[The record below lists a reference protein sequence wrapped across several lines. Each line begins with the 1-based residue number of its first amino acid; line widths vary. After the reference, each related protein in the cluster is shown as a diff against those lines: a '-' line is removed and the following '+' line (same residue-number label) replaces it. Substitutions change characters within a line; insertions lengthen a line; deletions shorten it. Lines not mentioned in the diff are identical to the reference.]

1 MQNYTEKFN
10 LMPKLIYLHIM
21 ADQQDTSHS
30 TTSPYKRIIPDIED
44 WPIHIISKNREQVIK
59 SVVEETLQNIINK
72 NATEKDVHNELAKA
86 IYLEK
91 IRVER
96 PWKTDP
102 PDDKKFW
109 TEVKNKLVEFESHP
123 DGNIEAEKEI
133 LRRIITRYVTEIVG
147 NFNKGTYQF
156 SERFVPFAFNR
167 LLNASHSRAFVRL
180 FGNKKD
186 LLKSIHV
193 IGEIDQLRNLAKD
206 GIVVVVPT
214 HTSNIDSITVGW
226 GISAIGLPACFYG
239 AGLNLFSVRFLA
251 YFMNRLGAYR
261 VDRRKKNA
269 VYLEALKTY
278 STQTIYQGGHSLFFP
293 GGTRSRSNM
302 VETQLKLGLLGTAL
316 EAQRRQIINTNGE
329 GFKKVYVVPVT
340 LNYGFV
346 LEAPELI
353 DEHLRNVGKERYFVP
368 SDKYSSSYKILKF
381 LYRFITAD
389 ADFTIAF
396 GRCMDIFGNPVDDN
410 GNSLDQNGNVIDIR
424 DYFKSKGE
432 LKYDTQ
438 RDAVYT
444 KMLSEGIV
452 KAFKRNNVA
461 LPEHVIA
468 YAAFKLFQQ
477 KHHTSDLYSV
487 LRMPEEFR
495 ELSKDELREA
505 VRKVVKEL
513 TKLEHKEE
521 IRVDPIVKAEDTDEL
536 IDYAVKKLGVYHAKR
551 PLLKTKKGMIKCQ
564 DMKLL
569 LFYHNRLEGYG
580 LEKHV

>member
-1 MQNYTEKFN
+1 LKA
-10 LMPKLIYLHIM
+10 KLIYLHIM
-21 ADQQDTSHS
+21 AEQQDS
-30 TTSPYKRIIPDIED
+30 TQSATSPYKRIIPNIED
-44 WPIHIISKNREQVIK
+44 WPIYRISKNREQVIHG
-59 SVVEETLQNIINK
+59 VVEETLQNIINK

-109 TEVKNKLVEFESHP
+109 TEVKNKLVEFESAP
-123 DGNIEAEKEI
+123 DGQIEAEKEI
-133 LRRIITRYVTEIVG
+133 LRKIITRYVTEIVG
-147 NFNKGTYQF
+147 NFDKGTYQF

-167 LLNASHSRAFVRL
+167 LLNASHSRAFIRL

-193 IGEIDQLRNLAKD
+193 IGEIEQLRNLAKD

-269 VYLEALKTY
+269 IYLEALKTY

-293 GGTRSRSNM
+293 GGTRSRSNV
-302 VETQLKLGLLGTAL
+302 VESQLKLGLLGTAL
-316 EAQRRQIINTNGE
+316 EAQRRQILDTNGN

-381 LYRFITAD
+381 LYRFVTAD

-410 GNSLDQNGNVIDIR
+410 GNSLDQNGNHIDIR
-424 DYFKSKGE
+424 DYFKSHGE
-432 LKYDTQ
+432 LKHDTQ

-444 KMLSEGIV
+444 KMLSESIV
-452 KAFKRNNVA
+452 KAFKRNSVA

-468 YAAFKLFQQ
+468 YAAFKLFQS

-495 ELSKDELREA
+495 ELTPEELKTA

-521 IRVDPIVKAEDTDEL
+521 IRVDPIVKAEDLDEV
-536 IDYAVKKLGVYHAKR
+536 IDYAIKKLGVYHAKR
-551 PLLKTKKGMIKCQ
+551 PLLKNKKNGMIKCQ

>member
-1 MQNYTEKFN
+1 
-10 LMPKLIYLHIM
+10 
-21 ADQQDTSHS
+21 
-30 TTSPYKRIIPDIED
+30 
-44 WPIHIISKNREQVIK
+44 
-59 SVVEETLQNIINK
+59 
-72 NATEKDVHNELAKA
+72 
-86 IYLEK
+86 
-91 IRVER
+91 
-96 PWKTDP
+96 
-102 PDDKKFW
+102 
-109 TEVKNKLVEFESHP
+109 
-123 DGNIEAEKEI
+123 
-133 LRRIITRYVTEIVG
+133 
-147 NFNKGTYQF
+147 
-156 SERFVPFAFNR
+156 
-167 LLNASHSRAFVRL
+167 
-180 FGNKKD
+180 
-186 LLKSIHV
+186 
-193 IGEIDQLRNLAKD
+193 
-206 GIVVVVPT
+206 VVVPT

-293 GGTRSRSNM
+293 GGTRSRSNV
-302 VETQLKLGLLGTAL
+302 VESQLKLGLLGTAL
-316 EAQRRQIINTNGE
+316 EAQRRQILDTNGN

-381 LYRFITAD
+381 LYRFVTAD

-410 GNSLDQNGNVIDIR
+410 GNSLDQNGNHIDIR
-424 DYFKSKGE
+424 DYFKSHGE
-432 LKYDTQ
+432 LKHDTQ

-444 KMLSEGIV
+444 KMLSESIV

-468 YAAFKLFQQ
+468 YAAFKLFQS

-495 ELSKDELREA
+495 ELTHEELKTA

-521 IRVDPIVKAEDTDEL
+521 IRVDPIVKAEDLDEV
-536 IDYAVKKLGVYHAKR
+536 IDYAIKKLGVYHAKR
-551 PLLKTKKGMIKCQ
+551 PLLKNKKNGMIKCQ

>member
-1 MQNYTEKFN
+1 
-10 LMPKLIYLHIM
+10 M
-21 ADQQDTSHS
+21 AEQQDS
-30 TTSPYKRIIPDIED
+30 TQSATSPYKRIIPNIED
-44 WPIHIISKNREQVIK
+44 WPIYRISKNREQVIHG
-59 SVVEETLQNIINK
+59 VVEETLQNIINK

-109 TEVKNKLVEFESHP
+109 TEVKNKLVEFESAP
-123 DGNIEAEKEI
+123 DGQIEAEKEI
-133 LRRIITRYVTEIVG
+133 LRKIITRYVTEIVG
-147 NFNKGTYQF
+147 NFDKGTYQF

-167 LLNASHSRAFVRL
+167 LLNASHSRAFIRL

-193 IGEIDQLRNLAKD
+193 IGEIEQLRNLAKD

-269 VYLEALKTY
+269 IYLEALKTY

-293 GGTRSRSNM
+293 GGTRSRSNV
-302 VETQLKLGLLGTAL
+302 VESQLKLGLLGTAL
-316 EAQRRQIINTNGE
+316 EAQRRQILDTNGN

-381 LYRFITAD
+381 LYRFVTAD

-410 GNSLDQNGNVIDIR
+410 GNSLDQNGNHIDIR
-424 DYFKSKGE
+424 DYFKSHGE
-432 LKYDTQ
+432 LKHDTQ

-444 KMLSEGIV
+444 KMLSESIV

-468 YAAFKLFQQ
+468 YAAFKLFQS

-495 ELSKDELREA
+495 ELTHEELKTA

-521 IRVDPIVKAEDTDEL
+521 IRVDPIVKAEDLDEV
-536 IDYAVKKLGVYHAKR
+536 IDYAIKKLGVYHAKR
-551 PLLKTKKGMIKCQ
+551 PLLKNKKNGMIKCQ

>member
-1 MQNYTEKFN
+1 M
-10 LMPKLIYLHIM
+10 
-21 ADQQDTSHS
+21 
-30 TTSPYKRIIPDIED
+30 
-44 WPIHIISKNREQVIK
+44 
-59 SVVEETLQNIINK
+59 
-72 NATEKDVHNELAKA
+72 
-86 IYLEK
+86 
-91 IRVER
+91 
-96 PWKTDP
+96 
-102 PDDKKFW
+102 
-109 TEVKNKLVEFESHP
+109 
-123 DGNIEAEKEI
+123 
-133 LRRIITRYVTEIVG
+133 
-147 NFNKGTYQF
+147 
-156 SERFVPFAFNR
+156 PFAFNR

-293 GGTRSRSNM
+293 GGTRSRSN
-302 VETQLKLGLLGTAL
+302 VEETQLKLGLLGTAL

-505 VRKVVKEL
+505 VRIVVKEL

>member
-1 MQNYTEKFN
+1 MKA
-10 LMPKLIYLHIM
+10 KLIYLHIM
-21 ADQQDTSHS
+21 AEQQDS
-30 TTSPYKRIIPDIED
+30 TQSATSPYKRIIPNIED
-44 WPIHIISKNREQVIK
+44 WPIYRISKNREQVIHG
-59 SVVEETLQNIINK
+59 VVEETLQNIINK

-109 TEVKNKLVEFESHP
+109 TEVKNKLVEFESAP
-123 DGNIEAEKEI
+123 DGQIEAEKEI
-133 LRRIITRYVTEIVG
+133 LRKIITRYVTEIVG
-147 NFNKGTYQF
+147 NFDKGTYQF

-167 LLNASHSRAFVRL
+167 LLNASHSRAFIRL

-193 IGEIDQLRNLAKD
+193 IGEIEQLRNLAKD

-269 VYLEALKTY
+269 IYLEALKTY

-293 GGTRSRSNM
+293 GGTRSRSNV
-302 VETQLKLGLLGTAL
+302 VESQLKLGLLGTAL
-316 EAQRRQIINTNGE
+316 EAQRRQILDTNGN

-381 LYRFITAD
+381 LYRFVTAD

-410 GNSLDQNGNVIDIR
+410 GNSLDQNGNHIDIR
-424 DYFKSKGE
+424 DYFKSHGE
-432 LKYDTQ
+432 LKHDTQ

-444 KMLSEGIV
+444 KMLSESIV

-468 YAAFKLFQQ
+468 YAAFKLFQS

-495 ELSKDELREA
+495 ELTHEELKTA

-521 IRVDPIVKAEDTDEL
+521 IRVDPIVKAEDLDEV
-536 IDYAVKKLGVYHAKR
+536 IDYAIKKLGVYHAKR
-551 PLLKTKKGMIKCQ
+551 PLLKNKKM
-564 DMKLL
+564 
-569 LFYHNRLEGYG
+569 E
-580 LEKHV
+580 

>member
-1 MQNYTEKFN
+1 
-10 LMPKLIYLHIM
+10 M

>member
-1 MQNYTEKFN
+1 
-10 LMPKLIYLHIM
+10 MPKLIYLHIM
-21 ADQQDTSHS
+21 ADQQDNSQS

-44 WPIHIISKNREQVIK
+44 WPIHIISKNREQVIQ

-293 GGTRSRSNM
+293 GGTRSRSNV

>member
-1 MQNYTEKFN
+1 
-10 LMPKLIYLHIM
+10 M
-21 ADQQDTSHS
+21 ADQQDTSKR
-30 TTSPYKRIIPDIED
+30 TTSPYKRIIPNIED
-44 WPIHIISKNREQVIK
+44 WPIHRISKNREQVILD
-59 SVVEETLQNIINK
+59 VVEETLQNILKK

-86 IYLEK
+86 VYLEK

-102 PDDKKFW
+102 DDDKAFW
-109 TEVKNKLVEFESHP
+109 TDVKNQLVKLESHP
-123 DGNIEAEKEI
+123 DGKIDKEIEI
-133 LRRIITRYVTEIVG
+133 LRAIITRYVTEIVG
-147 NFNKGTYQF
+147 NFNKKTYDF

-167 LLNASHSRAFVRL
+167 LLNASHSRAFTRL

-186 LLKSIHV
+186 LLKSIHL

-206 GIVVVVPT
+206 GIIVVVPT

-239 AGLNLFSVRFLA
+239 AGLNLFSVKFLA

-261 VDRRKKNA
+261 VDRRKKNS

-278 STQTIYQGGHSLFFP
+278 STQTIAQGGHSLFFP
-293 GGTRSRSNM
+293 GGTRSRNNV
-302 VETQLKLGLLGTAL
+302 VESQLKLGLLGTAL
-316 EAQRRQIINTNGE
+316 EAQRRQIIENKGE
-329 GFKKVYVVPVT
+329 NFKKVYVVPVT

-353 DEHLRNVGKERYFVP
+353 DEYLKNVGKERYFVP

-396 GRCMDIFGNPVDDN
+396 GRCMDIFGNQVDDAGNSVDHN
-410 GNSLDQNGNVIDIR
+410 GNKINIT

-452 KAFKRNNVA
+452 TAFKKNNVA

-468 YAAFKLFQQ
+468 YSAFKLFQQ
-477 KHHTSDLYSV
+477 KHHSSDLYSV

-495 ELSKDELREA
+495 ELTKEELKIM
-505 VRKVVKEL
+505 VQKVVKQL
-513 TKLEHKEE
+513 TKLEHKGE
-521 IRVDPIVKAEDTDEL
+521 IRVDPIVSAEDTDEL
-536 IDYAVKKLGVYHAKR
+536 IEYAIKKLGVYHTKR
-551 PLLKTKKGMIKCQ
+551 PLLKTKKGLIKCQ

-569 LFYHNRLEGYG
+569 LFYHNRLEGYEI
-580 LEKHV
+580 EKHV

>member
-1 MQNYTEKFN
+1 MQNYAEKFN

-21 ADQQDTSHS
+21 ADQQDNSQS

-44 WPIHIISKNREQVIK
+44 WPIHIISKNREQVIQ

-293 GGTRSRSNM
+293 GGTRSRSNV

-353 DEHLRNVGKERYFVP
+353 DDHLRNVGKERYFVP

>member
-1 MQNYTEKFN
+1 
-10 LMPKLIYLHIM
+10 M
-21 ADQQDTSHS
+21 AEQQDS
-30 TTSPYKRIIPDIED
+30 TQSATSPYKRIIPNIED
-44 WPIHIISKNREQVIK
+44 WPIYRISKNREQVIHG
-59 SVVEETLQNIINK
+59 VVEETLQNIINK

-109 TEVKNKLVEFESHP
+109 TEVKNKLVEFESAP
-123 DGNIEAEKEI
+123 DGQIEAEKEI
-133 LRRIITRYVTEIVG
+133 LRKIITRYVTEIVG
-147 NFNKGTYQF
+147 NFDKGTYQF

-167 LLNASHSRAFVRL
+167 LLNASHSRAFIRL

-193 IGEIDQLRNLAKD
+193 IGEIEQLRNLAKD

-269 VYLEALKTY
+269 IYLEALKTY

-293 GGTRSRSNM
+293 GGTRSRSNV
-302 VETQLKLGLLGTAL
+302 VESQLKLGLLGTAL
-316 EAQRRQIINTNGE
+316 EAQRRQILDTNGN

-381 LYRFITAD
+381 LYRFVTAD

-410 GNSLDQNGNVIDIR
+410 GNSLDQNGNHIDIR
-424 DYFKSKGE
+424 DYFKSHGE
-432 LKYDTQ
+432 LKHDTQ

-444 KMLSEGIV
+444 KMLSESIV

-468 YAAFKLFQQ
+468 YAAFKLFQA

-495 ELSKDELREA
+495 ELTHEELKTA
-505 VRKVVKEL
+505 VRKLVKEL

-521 IRVDPIVKAEDTDEL
+521 IRVDPIVKAKDLDEV
-536 IDYAVKKLGVYHAKR
+536 IDYAIKKLGVYHAKR
-551 PLLKTKKGMIKCQ
+551 PLLKNKKNGMIKCQ

>member
-1 MQNYTEKFN
+1 MKA
-10 LMPKLIYLHIM
+10 KLIYLHIM
-21 ADQQDTSHS
+21 AEQQDS
-30 TTSPYKRIIPDIED
+30 TQSATSPYKRIIPNIED
-44 WPIHIISKNREQVIK
+44 WPIYRISKNREQVIHG
-59 SVVEETLQNIINK
+59 VVEETLQNIINK

-109 TEVKNKLVEFESHP
+109 TEVKNKLVEFESAP
-123 DGNIEAEKEI
+123 DGQIEAEKEI
-133 LRRIITRYVTEIVG
+133 LRKIITRYVTEIVG
-147 NFNKGTYQF
+147 NFDKGTYQF

-167 LLNASHSRAFVRL
+167 LLNASHSRAFIRL

-193 IGEIDQLRNLAKD
+193 IGEIEQLRNLAKD

-269 VYLEALKTY
+269 IYLEALKTY

-293 GGTRSRSNM
+293 GGTRSRSNV
-302 VETQLKLGLLGTAL
+302 VESQLKLGLLGTAL
-316 EAQRRQIINTNGE
+316 EAQRRQILDTNGN

-381 LYRFITAD
+381 LYRFVTAD

-410 GNSLDQNGNVIDIR
+410 GNSLDQNGNHIDIR
-424 DYFKSKGE
+424 DYFKSHGE
-432 LKYDTQ
+432 LKHDTQ

-444 KMLSEGIV
+444 KMLSESIV
-452 KAFKRNNVA
+452 KAFKRNSVA

-468 YAAFKLFQQ
+468 YAAFKLFQS

-495 ELSKDELREA
+495 ELTPEELKTA

-521 IRVDPIVKAEDTDEL
+521 IRVDPIVKAEDLDEV
-536 IDYAVKKLGVYHAKR
+536 IDYAIKKLGVYHAKR
-551 PLLKTKKGMIKCQ
+551 PLLKNKKNGMIKCQ

>member
-1 MQNYTEKFN
+1 MQNYAEKFN

-21 ADQQDTSHS
+21 ADQQDTSQS

-186 LLKSIHV
+186 LLKSIHL

>member
-1 MQNYTEKFN
+1 MQNYAEKFN

-21 ADQQDTSHS
+21 ADQQDNSQS

-44 WPIHIISKNREQVIK
+44 WPIHIISKNREQVIQ

-147 NFNKGTYQF
+147 NYNKGTYQF

-293 GGTRSRSNM
+293 GGTRSRSNV

>member
-1 MQNYTEKFN
+1 MKA
-10 LMPKLIYLHIM
+10 KLIYLHIM
-21 ADQQDTSHS
+21 AEQQDS
-30 TTSPYKRIIPDIED
+30 TQSATSPYKRIIPNIED
-44 WPIHIISKNREQVIK
+44 WPIYRISKNREQVIHG
-59 SVVEETLQNIINK
+59 VVEETLQNIINK

-109 TEVKNKLVEFESHP
+109 TEVKNKLVEFESAP
-123 DGNIEAEKEI
+123 DGQIEAEKEI
-133 LRRIITRYVTEIVG
+133 LRKIITRYVTEIVG
-147 NFNKGTYQF
+147 NFDKGTYQF

-167 LLNASHSRAFVRL
+167 LLNASHSRAFIRL

-193 IGEIDQLRNLAKD
+193 IGEIEQLRNLAKD

-269 VYLEALKTY
+269 IYLEALKTY

-293 GGTRSRSNM
+293 GGTRSRSNV
-302 VETQLKLGLLGTAL
+302 VESQLKLGLLGTAL
-316 EAQRRQIINTNGE
+316 EAQRRQILDTNGN

-381 LYRFITAD
+381 LYRFVTAD

-410 GNSLDQNGNVIDIR
+410 GNSLDQNGNHIDIR
-424 DYFKSKGE
+424 DYFKSHGE
-432 LKYDTQ
+432 LKHDTQ

-444 KMLSEGIV
+444 KMLSESIV

-468 YAAFKLFQQ
+468 YAAFKLFQS

-495 ELSKDELREA
+495 ELTHEELKTS

-521 IRVDPIVKAEDTDEL
+521 IRVDPIVKAEDLDEV
-536 IDYAVKKLGVYHAKR
+536 IDYAIKKLGVYHAKR
-551 PLLKTKKGMIKCQ
+551 PLLKNKKNGMIKCQ

>member
-1 MQNYTEKFN
+1 MQNYAEKFN

-21 ADQQDTSHS
+21 ADQQDNSQS

-44 WPIHIISKNREQVIK
+44 WPIHIISKNREQVIQ

-293 GGTRSRSNM
+293 GGTRSRSNV

>member
-1 MQNYTEKFN
+1 
-10 LMPKLIYLHIM
+10 M
-21 ADQQDTSHS
+21 ADQQDNSQS

-44 WPIHIISKNREQVIK
+44 WPIHIISKNREQVIQ

-293 GGTRSRSNM
+293 GGTRSRSN
-302 VETQLKLGLLGTAL
+302 VLETQLKLGLLDAL
-316 EAQRRQIINTNGE
+316 
-329 GFKKVYVVPVT
+329 
-340 LNYGFV
+340 
-346 LEAPELI
+346 
-353 DEHLRNVGKERYFVP
+353 LRH
-368 SDKYSSSYKILKF
+368 
-381 LYRFITAD
+381 
-389 ADFTIAF
+389 
-396 GRCMDIFGNPVDDN
+396 
-410 GNSLDQNGNVIDIR
+410 
-424 DYFKSKGE
+424 
-432 LKYDTQ
+432 
-438 RDAVYT
+438 
-444 KMLSEGIV
+444 
-452 KAFKRNNVA
+452 NVA
-461 LPEHVIA
+461 
-468 YAAFKLFQQ
+468 
-477 KHHTSDLYSV
+477 
-487 LRMPEEFR
+487 
-495 ELSKDELREA
+495 
-505 VRKVVKEL
+505 
-513 TKLEHKEE
+513 
-521 IRVDPIVKAEDTDEL
+521 
-536 IDYAVKKLGVYHAKR
+536 
-551 PLLKTKKGMIKCQ
+551 
-564 DMKLL
+564 KLL
-569 LFYHNRLEGYG
+569 IPMVKDLKKYM
-580 LEKHV
+580 

>member
-1 MQNYTEKFN
+1 
-10 LMPKLIYLHIM
+10 M
-21 ADQQDTSHS
+21 AEQQDS
-30 TTSPYKRIIPDIED
+30 TQSATSPYKRIIPNIED
-44 WPIHIISKNREQVIK
+44 WPIYRISKNREQVIHG
-59 SVVEETLQNIINK
+59 VVEETLQNIINK

-109 TEVKNKLVEFESHP
+109 TEVKNKLVEFESAP
-123 DGNIEAEKEI
+123 DGQIEAEKEI
-133 LRRIITRYVTEIVG
+133 LRKIITRYVTEIVG
-147 NFNKGTYQF
+147 NFDKGTYQF

-167 LLNASHSRAFVRL
+167 LLNASHSRAFIRL

-193 IGEIDQLRNLAKD
+193 IGEIEQLRNLAKD

-269 VYLEALKTY
+269 IYLEALKTY

-293 GGTRSRSNM
+293 GGTRSRSNV
-302 VETQLKLGLLGTAL
+302 VESQLKLGLLGTAL
-316 EAQRRQIINTNGE
+316 EAQRRQILDTNGN

-381 LYRFITAD
+381 LYRFVTAD

-410 GNSLDQNGNVIDIR
+410 GNSLDQNGNHIDIR
-424 DYFKSKGE
+424 DYFKSHGE
-432 LKYDTQ
+432 LKHDTQ

-444 KMLSEGIV
+444 KMLSESIV

-468 YAAFKLFQQ
+468 YAAFKLFQS

-495 ELSKDELREA
+495 ELTHEELKTS

-521 IRVDPIVKAEDTDEL
+521 IRVDPIVKAEDLDEV
-536 IDYAVKKLGVYHAKR
+536 IDYAIKKLGVYHAKR
-551 PLLKTKKGMIKCQ
+551 PLLKNKKNGMIKCQ

>member
-1 MQNYTEKFN
+1 MKA
-10 LMPKLIYLHIM
+10 KLIYLHIM
-21 ADQQDTSHS
+21 AEQQDS
-30 TTSPYKRIIPDIED
+30 TQSATSPYKRIIPNIED
-44 WPIHIISKNREQVIK
+44 WPIYRISKNREQVIHG
-59 SVVEETLQNIINK
+59 VVEETLQNIINK

-109 TEVKNKLVEFESHP
+109 TEVKNKLVEFESAP
-123 DGNIEAEKEI
+123 DGQIEAEKEI
-133 LRRIITRYVTEIVG
+133 LRKIITRYVTEIVG
-147 NFNKGTYQF
+147 NFDKGTYQF

-167 LLNASHSRAFVRL
+167 LLNASHSRAFIRL

-193 IGEIDQLRNLAKD
+193 IGEIEQLRNLAKD

-293 GGTRSRSNM
+293 GGTRSRSNV
-302 VETQLKLGLLGTAL
+302 VESQLKLGLLGTAL
-316 EAQRRQIINTNGE
+316 EAQRRQILDTNGN

-381 LYRFITAD
+381 LYRFVTAD

-410 GNSLDQNGNVIDIR
+410 GNSLDQNGNHIDIR
-424 DYFKSKGE
+424 DYFKSHGE
-432 LKYDTQ
+432 LKHDTQ

-444 KMLSEGIV
+444 KMLSESIV

-468 YAAFKLFQQ
+468 YAAFKLFQS

-495 ELSKDELREA
+495 ELTHEELKTA

-521 IRVDPIVKAEDTDEL
+521 IRVDPIVKAEDLDEV
-536 IDYAVKKLGVYHAKR
+536 IDYAIKKLGVYHAKR
-551 PLLKTKKGMIKCQ
+551 PLLKNKKNGMIKCQ

>member
-1 MQNYTEKFN
+1 
-10 LMPKLIYLHIM
+10 M
-21 ADQQDTSHS
+21 AEQQDS
-30 TTSPYKRIIPDIED
+30 TQSATSPYKRIIPNIED
-44 WPIHIISKNREQVIK
+44 WPIYRISKNREQVIHG
-59 SVVEETLQNIINK
+59 VVEETLQNIINK

-109 TEVKNKLVEFESHP
+109 TEVKNKLVEFESAP
-123 DGNIEAEKEI
+123 DGQIEAEKEI
-133 LRRIITRYVTEIVG
+133 LRKIITRYVTEIVG
-147 NFNKGTYQF
+147 NFDKGTYQF

-167 LLNASHSRAFVRL
+167 LLNASHSRAFIRL

-193 IGEIDQLRNLAKD
+193 IGEIEQLRNLAKD

-269 VYLEALKTY
+269 IYLEALKTY

-293 GGTRSRSNM
+293 GGTRSRSNV
-302 VETQLKLGLLGTAL
+302 VESQLKLGLLGTAL
-316 EAQRRQIINTNGE
+316 EAQRRQILDTNGN

-381 LYRFITAD
+381 LYRFVTAD

-410 GNSLDQNGNVIDIR
+410 GNSLDQNGNHIDIR
-424 DYFKSKGE
+424 DYFKSHGE
-432 LKYDTQ
+432 LKHDTQ

-444 KMLSEGIV
+444 KMLSESIV
-452 KAFKRNNVA
+452 KAFKRNSVA

-468 YAAFKLFQQ
+468 YAAFKLFQS

-495 ELSKDELREA
+495 ELTHEELKTA

-521 IRVDPIVKAEDTDEL
+521 IRVDPIVKAEDLDEV
-536 IDYAVKKLGVYHAKR
+536 IDYAIKKLGVYHAKR
-551 PLLKTKKGMIKCQ
+551 PLLKNKKNGMIKCQ

>member
-1 MQNYTEKFN
+1 M
-10 LMPKLIYLHIM
+10 
-21 ADQQDTSHS
+21 
-30 TTSPYKRIIPDIED
+30 
-44 WPIHIISKNREQVIK
+44 
-59 SVVEETLQNIINK
+59 
-72 NATEKDVHNELAKA
+72 
-86 IYLEK
+86 
-91 IRVER
+91 
-96 PWKTDP
+96 
-102 PDDKKFW
+102 
-109 TEVKNKLVEFESHP
+109 
-123 DGNIEAEKEI
+123 
-133 LRRIITRYVTEIVG
+133 
-147 NFNKGTYQF
+147 
-156 SERFVPFAFNR
+156 
-167 LLNASHSRAFVRL
+167 
-180 FGNKKD
+180 
-186 LLKSIHV
+186 
-193 IGEIDQLRNLAKD
+193 
-206 GIVVVVPT
+206 
-214 HTSNIDSITVGW
+214 
-226 GISAIGLPACFYG
+226 
-239 AGLNLFSVRFLA
+239 
-251 YFMNRLGAYR
+251 
-261 VDRRKKNA
+261 
-269 VYLEALKTY
+269 
-278 STQTIYQGGHSLFFP
+278 
-293 GGTRSRSNM
+293 
-302 VETQLKLGLLGTAL
+302 
-316 EAQRRQIINTNGE
+316 
-329 GFKKVYVVPVT
+329 PVT

-461 LPEHVIA
+461 LPEHVIS

>member
-1 MQNYTEKFN
+1 MQGN
-10 LMPKLIYLHIM
+10 LLYLHIM
-21 ADQQDTSHS
+21 ADQQDTSKR
-30 TTSPYKRIIPDIED
+30 TTSPYKRIIPNIED
-44 WPIHIISKNREQVIK
+44 WPIHRISKNREQVILD
-59 SVVEETLQNIINK
+59 VVEETLQNILKK

-86 IYLEK
+86 VYLEK

-102 PDDKKFW
+102 DDDKAFW
-109 TEVKNKLVEFESHP
+109 TDVKNQLVKLESHP
-123 DGNIEAEKEI
+123 DGKIDKEIEI
-133 LRRIITRYVTEIVG
+133 LRAIITRYVTEIVG
-147 NFNKGTYQF
+147 NFNKKTYDF

-167 LLNASHSRAFVRL
+167 LLNASHSRAFTRL

-186 LLKSIHV
+186 LLKSIHL

-206 GIVVVVPT
+206 GIIVVVPT

-239 AGLNLFSVRFLA
+239 AGLNLFSVKFLA

-261 VDRRKKNA
+261 VDRRKKNS

-278 STQTIYQGGHSLFFP
+278 STQTIAQGGHSLFFP
-293 GGTRSRSNM
+293 GGTRSRNNV
-302 VETQLKLGLLGTAL
+302 VESQLKLGLLGTAL
-316 EAQRRQIINTNGE
+316 EAQRRQIIENKGE
-329 GFKKVYVVPVT
+329 NFKKVYVVPVT

-353 DEHLRNVGKERYFVP
+353 DEYLKNVGKERYFVP

-396 GRCMDIFGNPVDDN
+396 GRCMDIFGNQVDDAGNSVDHN
-410 GNSLDQNGNVIDIR
+410 GNKINIT

-452 KAFKRNNVA
+452 TAFKKNNVA

-468 YAAFKLFQQ
+468 YSAFKLFQQ
-477 KHHTSDLYSV
+477 KHHSSDLYSV

-495 ELSKDELREA
+495 ELTKEELKIM
-505 VRKVVKEL
+505 VQKVVKQL
-513 TKLEHKEE
+513 TKLEHKGE
-521 IRVDPIVKAEDTDEL
+521 IRVDPIVSAEDTDEL
-536 IDYAVKKLGVYHAKR
+536 IEYAIKKLGVYHTKR
-551 PLLKTKKGMIKCQ
+551 PLLKTKKGLIKCQ

-569 LFYHNRLEGYG
+569 LFYHNRLEGYEI
-580 LEKHV
+580 EKHV

>member
-1 MQNYTEKFN
+1 MQNYAEKFN

-21 ADQQDTSHS
+21 ADQQDNSQS

-44 WPIHIISKNREQVIK
+44 WPIHIISKNREQVIQ

-147 NFNKGTYQF
+147 NFNKSTYQF

-293 GGTRSRSNM
+293 GGTRSRSNI

>member
-1 MQNYTEKFN
+1 
-10 LMPKLIYLHIM
+10 M
-21 ADQQDTSHS
+21 ADQQDNSQS

-44 WPIHIISKNREQVIK
+44 WPIHIISKNREQVIQ

-293 GGTRSRSNM
+293 GGTRSRSNV

-410 GNSLDQNGNVIDIR
+410 GNSLYQNGNVIDIR

>member
-1 MQNYTEKFN
+1 
-10 LMPKLIYLHIM
+10 M
-21 ADQQDTSHS
+21 ADQQDTSKR
-30 TTSPYKRIIPDIED
+30 TTSPYKRIIPNIED
-44 WPIHIISKNREQVIK
+44 WPIHRISKNREQVILD
-59 SVVEETLQNIINK
+59 VVEETLQNILKK

-86 IYLEK
+86 VYLEK

-102 PDDKKFW
+102 DDDKAFW
-109 TEVKNKLVEFESHP
+109 TDVKNQLVKLESHP
-123 DGNIEAEKEI
+123 DGKIDKEIEI
-133 LRRIITRYVTEIVG
+133 LRAIITRYVTEIVG
-147 NFNKGTYQF
+147 NFNKKTYDF

-167 LLNASHSRAFVRL
+167 LLNASHSRAFTRL

-186 LLKSIHV
+186 LLKSIHL

-206 GIVVVVPT
+206 GIIVVVPT

-239 AGLNLFSVRFLA
+239 AGLNLFSVKFLA

-261 VDRRKKNA
+261 VDRRKKNS

-278 STQTIYQGGHSLFFP
+278 STQTIAQGGHSLFFP
-293 GGTRSRSNM
+293 GGTRSRNNV
-302 VETQLKLGLLGTAL
+302 VESQLKLGLLGTAL
-316 EAQRRQIINTNGE
+316 EAQRRQIIENKGE
-329 GFKKVYVVPVT
+329 NFKKVYVVPDT

-353 DEHLRNVGKERYFVP
+353 DEYLKNVGKERYFVP

-396 GRCMDIFGNPVDDN
+396 GRCMDIFGNQVDDAGNSVDHN
-410 GNSLDQNGNVIDIR
+410 GNKINIT

-452 KAFKRNNVA
+452 TAFKKNNVA

-468 YAAFKLFQQ
+468 YSAFKLFQQ
-477 KHHTSDLYSV
+477 KHHSSDLYSV

-495 ELSKDELREA
+495 ELTKEELKIM
-505 VRKVVKEL
+505 VQKVVKQL
-513 TKLEHKEE
+513 TKLEHKGE
-521 IRVDPIVKAEDTDEL
+521 IRVDPIVSAEDTDEL
-536 IDYAVKKLGVYHAKR
+536 IEYAIKKLGVYHTKR
-551 PLLKTKKGMIKCQ
+551 PLLKTKKGLIKCQ

-569 LFYHNRLEGYG
+569 LFYHNRLEGYEI
-580 LEKHV
+580 EKHV

>member
-1 MQNYTEKFN
+1 
-10 LMPKLIYLHIM
+10 M
-21 ADQQDTSHS
+21 ADQQDNSQS

-44 WPIHIISKNREQVIK
+44 WPIHIISKNREQVIQ

-293 GGTRSRSNM
+293 GGTRSRSNV

>member
-1 MQNYTEKFN
+1 
-10 LMPKLIYLHIM
+10 M
-21 ADQQDTSHS
+21 ADQQDNSQS

-44 WPIHIISKNREQVIK
+44 WPIHIISKNREQVIQ

-180 FGNKKD
+180 KKKKKD

-293 GGTRSRSNM
+293 GGTRSRSNV

>member
-1 MQNYTEKFN
+1 
-10 LMPKLIYLHIM
+10 M
-21 ADQQDTSHS
+21 AEQQDS
-30 TTSPYKRIIPDIED
+30 TQSATSPYKRIIPNIED
-44 WPIHIISKNREQVIK
+44 WPIYRISKNREQVIHG
-59 SVVEETLQNIINK
+59 VVEETLQNIINK

-109 TEVKNKLVEFESHP
+109 TEVKNKLVEFESAP
-123 DGNIEAEKEI
+123 DGQIEAEKEI
-133 LRRIITRYVTEIVG
+133 LRKIITRYVTEIVG
-147 NFNKGTYQF
+147 NFDKGTYQF

-167 LLNASHSRAFVRL
+167 LLNASHSRAFIRL

-193 IGEIDQLRNLAKD
+193 IGEIEQLRNLAKD

-269 VYLEALKTY
+269 IYLEALKTY

-293 GGTRSRSNM
+293 GGTRSRSNV
-302 VETQLKLGLLGTAL
+302 VESQLKLGLLGTAL
-316 EAQRRQIINTNGE
+316 EAQRRQILDTNGN

-381 LYRFITAD
+381 LYRFVTAD

-410 GNSLDQNGNVIDIR
+410 GNSLDQNGNHIDIR
-424 DYFKSKGE
+424 DYFKSHGE
-432 LKYDTQ
+432 LKHDTQ

-444 KMLSEGIV
+444 KMLSESIV

-468 YAAFKLFQQ
+468 YAAFKLFQS

-495 ELSKDELREA
+495 ELTPEELKTA

-521 IRVDPIVKAEDTDEL
+521 IRVDPIVKAEDLDEV
-536 IDYAVKKLGVYHAKR
+536 IDYAIKKLGVYHAKR
-551 PLLKTKKGMIKCQ
+551 PLLKNKKNGMIKCQ